1 MFLTFIGGLLLG
13 KGATLLFQTQP
24 SQAERIRNAFRIIL
38 GIAIAIFGFVN
49 PGEWLFNAIS
59 KGLPVVF
66 NNWLFLFRTPLSGF
80 SGASLK
86 HQSKN

>member
-49 PGEWLFNAIS
+49 PGGVAF
-59 KGLPVVF
+59 
-66 NNWLFLFRTPLSGF
+66 
-80 SGASLK
+80 
-86 HQSKN
+86 